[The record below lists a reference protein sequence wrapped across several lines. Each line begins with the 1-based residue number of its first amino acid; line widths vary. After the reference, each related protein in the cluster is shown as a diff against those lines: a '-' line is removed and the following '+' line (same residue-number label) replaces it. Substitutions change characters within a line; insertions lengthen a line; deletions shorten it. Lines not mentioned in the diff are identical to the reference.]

1 MKKSEVHVEVTAPLA
16 TVRLDRPDKHN
27 VLTVGGWRALGEGIE
42 DLSKREEIG
51 CVVVCGTGGRAFS
64 AGSDISAFPGER
76 DTPEDVR
83 AYADAIARTL
93 RAIRCCPHPTLA
105 VIEGICVGGGLEIA
119 ACCDLRVCGESSRF
133 GAPINRL
140 GLTMSYEEL
149 EPLVQLL
156 GASPVLDILLSGELI
171 RAERALTYGLVNRV
185 HPDAA
190 VVEQGYGLAAR
201 IAAGAPLV
209 NRWHK
214 KFVRRLHERTPLSD
228 AERAEPHQAFA
239 TRDYREGRAAFLE
252 KREPRFRGE

>member
-1 MKKSEVHVEVTAPLA
+1 MKPEVQLEVTAPIA
-16 TVRLDRPDKHN
+16 TVRLDRPEKHN
-27 VLTVGGWRALGEGIE
+27 VLSVRGWRSLAETLAE
-42 DLSKREEIG
+42 LSGRDDVA
-51 CVVVCGTGGRAFS
+51 CVVVTGTGGLAFS
-64 AGSDISAFPGER
+64 AGSDISAFPRER

-83 AYADAIARTL
+83 AYGDAIAGAL
-93 RAIRCCPHPTLA
+93 RAVRCCPHPTVA

-119 ACCDLRVCGESSRF
+119 ASCDLRVCGESSRF

-171 RAERALTYGLVNRV
+171 GAERARTYGLVNRV
-185 HPDAA
+185 HPDDA
-190 VVEQGYGLAAR
+190 VLEQGYGLAAR

-214 KFVRRLHERTPLSD
+214 KFVRRLHERAPLSD
-228 AERAEPHQAFA
+228 AERLEPHQAFA

-252 KREPRFRGE
+252 KREPRFSGE